1 MDFES
6 DFELVWVPDVF
17 GLPDLLGVLRVEKE
31 ITSSK
36 MQCQLYKQ
44 GHEIETEK
52 KNPQLHI
59 DVCGH
64 RWKPTESAQ
73 LWTRIYLSL
82 DVLHTHSDTEYFWYF
97 KFSW

>member
-31 ITSSK
+31 ITSNK

-44 GHEIETEK
+44 GHEIEK
-52 KNPQLHI
+52 K
-59 DVCGH
+59 
-64 RWKPTESAQ
+64 KPTAPHRRVWTPMKADRERSA
-73 LWTRIYLSL
+73 LKMDISIIRCI
-82 DVLHTHSDTEYFWYF
+82 THSQ
-97 KFSW
+97 